1 MSKNL
6 KRPAG
11 FGLLFIAI
19 IPLKL
24 LIYGS
29 GWWAL
34 LSVPLVALGIYL
46 IKKAETGEEVST
58 PEYYDYVTE
67 QIEKKVGEQKTHG
80 TEL

>member
-1 MSKNL
+1 MSTNL

-34 LSVPLVALGIYL
+34 LVFPLAILGIYL
-46 IKKAETGEEVST
+46 IKKAETGEEVTT
-58 PEYYDYVTE
+58 PEYYDHVME
-67 QIEKKVGEQKTHG
+67 RIEKREEEQKTRG
-80 TEL
+80 TKC